1 MKTYTVCMAGGE
13 YTFDVDASGRWSME
27 GTPVESPVQET
38 GPGVYAVNLGGRTCR
53 VVARSADEAY
63 LFLLEGVQRVATVET
78 ERTRLIKRYARPEGT
93 VHHRLEI
100 HAPMPALVGRLL
112 VAAGDEVQAGQP
124 LLVLEAMKMENEIK
138 AHRDARVKEIVVVP
152 GHTVEKG
159 QLLIVLE

>member
-1 MKTYTVCMAGGE
+1 MKSYTVCIGGNE
-13 YTFDVDASGRWSME
+13 YVFDVDASGRWSME
-27 GTPVESPVQET
+27 GTPMESSVQET
-38 GPGVYAVNLGGRTCR
+38 GAGVYAVNLGGRTFR
-53 VVARSADEAY
+53 VIARSADDAY
-63 LFLLEGVQRVATVET
+63 IVLLDGVQCAASVET
-78 ERTRLIKRYARPEGT
+78 ERTRLIRRYARPEGT

-138 AHRDARVKEIVVVP
+138 AHRDAKVKEIAVVP